1 MSQNN
6 VDLDVTNYTPEEL
19 FTILELNEEYATKE
33 DVIDKTDTYIQQFKT
48 DGNTDMSTFFQDIQ
62 FALNDYIDSIENTQ
76 TEYEVKDGAN
86 DETDYEY
93 SSASKQT
100 DNWFQNQSLKQ
111 NNEVQDNKIT
121 ERKQKIDVYNNPH
134 LPMKQ
139 EQLGVNNNFTVPVA
153 QDTLNPNLENVTKR
167 FICLDS
173 RYRQASGQNGV
184 ATDYTLD
191 LSDPLLNAISLRL
204 YSFQIPVGWYNIE
217 TYNCCFWIQFY
228 DDIGNPIYFPGTT
241 QNWVNISI
249 PPGRYDS
256 TTLVNALNIA
266 LTGQFN
272 FSGTAYPIPVSYNS
286 TTSKIT
292 MYLDGGIYLV
302 DPSLNL
308 IINDT
313 TRITFFDP
321 NGDMKCA
328 STCST
333 SLNYKNTL
341 GYLMGYTEISILV
354 LLNGNLATSLLNLS
368 GPQYL
373 ILVIDDY
380 NQNHINN
387 GLIGITEYSN
397 NLKMPSYY
405 NPSMLVSCTAPT
417 ASAVQTSQV
426 LQEESTLLTAQKL
439 DITYKPGVTVL
450 PTAPRILTQ
459 AQIYS
464 INEITKNN
472 ENNTIYKSTA
482 PTTPDTFA
490 IIPIKGNVGFG
501 DVYTDFSGSVQDNK
515 RTYFGPV
522 RIDRLHIKLLD
533 DKGNLLDLHGLDWSI
548 TLICENLYQY

>member
-1 MSQNN
+1 MSNT
-6 VDLDVTNYTPEEL
+6 VDTDVTNYTSGEL

-33 DVIDKTDTYIQQFKT
+33 DVTNKTDTYIEQFNN
-48 DGNTDMSTFFQDIQ
+48 DGNTDMAVFFQDIQ
-62 FALNDYIDSIENTQ
+62 FALNDYIDSIQNTQ

-93 SSASKQT
+93 NSAEKQT
-100 DNWFQNQSLKQ
+100 SNWFQNQSLKQ
-111 NNEVQDNKIT
+111 NDTNQSNKVT
-121 ERKQKIDVYNNPH
+121 DRKQKIDVYNNPH

-184 ATDYTLD
+184 STDYTLD
-191 LSDPLLNAISLRL
+191 LSDPLVNAISLRL

-217 TYNCCFWIQFY
+217 TYNCCFWLQFY
-228 DDIGNPIYFPGTT
+228 DDNGFPIIFPGTT
-241 QNWVNISI
+241 KNWINISI
-249 PPGRYDS
+249 PPGRYNS
-256 TTLVNALNIA
+256 TTLVVALNYA
-266 LTGQFN
+266 LNGQFD
-272 FSGTAYPIPVSYNS
+272 FSGTAHPIPVEYNS

-292 MYLDGGIYLV
+292 MYLDGGIDSL
-302 DPSLNL
+302 LNL
-308 IINDT
+308 TINET

-321 NGDMKCA
+321 NGNMKCA

-333 SLNYKNTL
+333 TLNCKNTL
-341 GYLMGYTEISILV
+341 GYLMGYTDPSYFV
-354 LLNGNLATSLLNLS
+354 KTDGNVATSLLNLS

-373 ILVIDDY
+373 ILVLDDY

-405 NPSMLVSCTAPT
+405 NPSMPVSCAPPT
-417 ASAVQTSQV
+417 ASVLQTSQV
-426 LQEESTLLTAQKL
+426 LQEDSTLLTAQKL
-439 DITYKPGVTVL
+439 DITYKPSVTVL

-472 ENNTIYKSTA
+472 ENNTTYKSAA
-482 PTTPDTFA
+482 PTTTDTFA
-490 IIPIKGNVGFG
+490 IIPIKGSVGFG

>member
-19 FTILELNEEYATKE
+19 FTILELNEEYATTE
-33 DVIDKTDTYIQQFKT
+33 DVNNKTDTYIQQFNN
-48 DGNTDMSTFFQDIQ
+48 DGNTDMATFFQDIQ
-62 FALNDYIDSIENTQ
+62 FALNDYIDSIENTH
-76 TEYEVKDGAN
+76 TEDEVKNGAN

-93 SSASKQT
+93 NSAEKQT
-100 DNWFQNQSLKQ
+100 SNWFQNQSLKQ
-111 NNEVQDNKIT
+111 NDTNQSNKVT

-184 ATDYTLD
+184 STDYTLD
-191 LSDPLLNAISLRL
+191 LSDPLVNAISLRL
-204 YSFQIPVGWYNIE
+204 YSFQIPVGWYTIE
-217 TYNCCFWIQFY
+217 TYNCSFWLQFY
-228 DDIGNPIYFPGTT
+228 DDIGQPILFTNLL
-241 QNWVNISI
+241 QNWINISI

-256 TTLVNALNIA
+256 TTLVVALNTA
-266 LTGQFN
+266 LTGQFD
-272 FSGTAYPIPVSYNS
+272 FSGTAHPIPVTYNS

-292 MYLDGGIYLV
+292 MYLYGGV
-302 DPSLNL
+302 DSSLNL
-308 IINDT
+308 TINDKT
-313 TRITFFDP
+313 FITFFST
-321 NGDMKCA
+321 NGSMG
-328 STCST
+328 SNSIL
-333 SLNYKNTL
+333 LNYKNTL
-341 GYLMGYTEISILV
+341 GYLMGYTDVTSVAV
-354 LLNGNLATSLLNLS
+354 LLNGNEGASLLNLS

-373 ILVIDDY
+373 ILAIDDY

-397 NLKMPSYY
+397 TLKMPSYY
-405 NPSMLVSCTAPT
+405 NPSMPAKYTDPT
-417 ASAVQTSQV
+417 ASSVQTSQV
-426 LQEESTLLTAQKL
+426 LQEDSTLLTAQKL

-464 INEITKNN
+464 INQIMKNN
-472 ENNTIYKSTA
+472 ENNTTYKSAA
-482 PTTPDTFA
+482 PTTTDTFA
-490 IIPIKGNVGFG
+490 IIPIKGSMGFG

>member
-33 DVIDKTDTYIQQFKT
+33 DVINNTDIFIQQFNN
-48 DGNTDMSTFFQDIQ
+48 DENADMATFFQDIQ
-62 FALNDYIDSIENTQ
+62 FVLNDYIDSIENTQ

-93 SSASKQT
+93 SSATKQT
-100 DNWFQNQSLKQ
+100 SNWFQNQSLKQ
-111 NNEVQDNKIT
+111 NDTNQSNKVT

-139 EQLGVNNNFTVPVA
+139 EQLGVNNNFNVPVA

-184 ATDYTLD
+184 STDYTLD
-191 LSDPLLNAISLRL
+191 LSDPLVNAISLRL

-217 TYNCCFWIQFY
+217 TYNCSFWLQFY
-228 DDIGNPIYFPGTT
+228 DDNGQPILFTNLL
-241 QNWVNISI
+241 QNWINISI

-256 TTLVNALNIA
+256 TTLVVALNTA
-266 LTGQFN
+266 LTGQFD
-272 FSGTAYPIPVSYNS
+272 FSATAHPIPVTYNS
-286 TTSKIT
+286 TTGRIT

-302 DPSLNL
+302 NPSLNL
-308 IINDT
+308 TINDKT
-313 TRITFFDP
+313 FITFFST
-321 NGDMKCA
+321 NGSMG
-328 STCST
+328 SNSVL
-333 SLNYKNTL
+333 LNYKNTL

-354 LLNGNLATSLLNLS
+354 LFNGNETDSLLNLS

-373 ILVIDDY
+373 ILAIDDY

-397 NLKMPSYY
+397 NLKLPSYY
-405 NPSMLVSCTAPT
+405 NPSMPAKYTAPT

-426 LQEESTLLTAQKL
+426 LQEDSTLLTAQKL
-439 DITYKPGVTVL
+439 DITYKSTKTVL

-464 INEITKNN
+464 INQITKNN
-472 ENNTIYKSTA
+472 ENNTTYKSAA
-482 PTTPDTFA
+482 PTTTDTFA

>member
-1 MSQNN
+1 MNL
-6 VDLDVTNYTPEEL
+6 DIDPDVTNYTPEEL
-19 FTILELNEEYATKE
+19 FTILELNEEYATKK
-33 DVIDKTDTYIQQFKT
+33 DVTNKTDTYIQQFKN
-48 DGNTDMSTFFQDIQ
+48 DRNTDMATFFQDIQ
-62 FALNDYIDSIENTQ
+62 FALNDYIDSIETTQ
-76 TEYEVKDGAN
+76 NEDNNDADAN
-86 DETDYEY
+86 NDTTYSY
-93 SSASKQT
+93 SSATKQT
-100 DNWFQNQSLKQ
+100 SNWFQNQSLKQ
-111 NNEVQDNKIT
+111 NDTNQSDKVT
-121 ERKQKIDVYNNPH
+121 ERKQKVDVYNNPH

-153 QDTLNPNLENVTKR
+153 QDSLNPNLENVTKR

-191 LSDPLLNAISLRL
+191 LSDPLVNAISLRL

-228 DDIGNPIYFPGTT
+228 DDIGYPIIFPGTT

-249 PPGRYDS
+249 PPGRYNS
-256 TTLVNALNIA
+256 TTLVTALNYA
-266 LTGQFN
+266 LTSQFD
-272 FSGTAYPIPVSYNS
+272 FSGTSHPIPVEYNS

-292 MYLDGGIYLV
+292 MYLDGGV
-302 DPSLNL
+302 DSLLNL
-308 IINDT
+308 TINDK

-321 NGDMKCA
+321 NGEMKCA

-341 GYLMGYTEISILV
+341 GYLMGYTDPSISV
-354 LLNGNLATSLLNLS
+354 LLNGNEGASLLNLS

-373 ILVIDDY
+373 ILVLDDY

-397 NLKMPSYY
+397 TLKMPSYY
-405 NPSMLVSCTAPT
+405 NPSMPVSCTAPT
-417 ASAVQTSQV
+417 ASALQTSQV

-439 DITYKPGVTVL
+439 DITYKSTKTVL

-464 INEITKNN
+464 INQITKNN
-472 ENNTIYKSTA
+472 ENNTTYKSAA
-482 PTTPDTFA
+482 PTTTDTFA

>member
-1 MSQNN
+1 MSNTVDTN
-6 VDLDVTNYTPEEL
+6 VENYTPEEL

-33 DVIDKTDTYIQQFKT
+33 DVNNKTDTYIQQFNN
-48 DGNTDMSTFFQDIQ
+48 DGNTDMATFFQDIQ
-62 FALNDYIDSIENTQ
+62 FALNDYIDSIENTHN
-76 TEYEVKDGAN
+76 EDEVKEGAN
-86 DETDYEY
+86 DETDYVY
-93 SSASKQT
+93 SSAEKQT
-100 DNWFQNQSLKQ
+100 SNWFQNQSLKQ

-121 ERKQKIDVYNNPH
+121 DRKQKVDVYNNPH

-228 DDIGNPIYFPGTT
+228 DDNGYPIYFPGTT

-256 TTLVNALNIA
+256 TTLVTALNTA
-266 LTGQFN
+266 LTDQFI
-272 FSGTAYPIPVSYNS
+272 FWGTGHHIPVSYNS
-286 TTSKIT
+286 TNSIIT
-292 MYLDGGIYLV
+292 MYLYGGEYSQDL
-302 DPSLNL
+302 SLNL
-308 IINDT
+308 TINNN
-313 TRITFFDP
+313 TRLTFFDP

-328 STCST
+328 SNCST

-341 GYLMGYTEISILV
+341 GYLMGYTEISVPV

-405 NPSMLVSCTAPT
+405 NPSMPVSCTAPT

-426 LQEESTLLTAQKL
+426 LQEDSILLTAQKL
-439 DITYKPGVTVL
+439 DITYKPSITVL

-464 INEITKNN
+464 INQITKNN
-472 ENNTIYKSTA
+472 ENNTIYKSVA
-482 PTTPDTFA
+482 PTTTDTFA

>member
-1 MSQNN
+1 MSQNNN

-62 FALNDYIDSIENTQ
+62 FALNDYIDSIENTH
-76 TEYEVKDGAN
+76 TEDEVKNGAN

-93 SSASKQT
+93 SSAEKQT
-100 DNWFQNQSLKQ
+100 SNWFQNQSLKQ
-111 NNEVQDNKIT
+111 NDTNQSEKVT

-191 LSDPLLNAISLRL
+191 LSDPLVNAISLRL
-204 YSFQIPVGWYNIE
+204 YSFQIPVGWYTIE
-217 TYNCCFWIQFY
+217 TYNCSFWLQFY
-228 DDIGNPIYFPGTT
+228 DDIGQPILFTNLL
-241 QNWVNISI
+241 QNWINISI

-256 TTLVNALNIA
+256 TTLVVALNTA
-266 LTGQFN
+266 LTGQFD
-272 FSGTAYPIPVSYNS
+272 FSGTAHPIPVTYNS
-286 TTSKIT
+286 TTGKIT
-292 MYLDGGIYLV
+292 MYLDGGV
-302 DPSLNL
+302 NPSLNL
-308 IINDT
+308 TINDKT
-313 TRITFFDP
+313 FITFFST
-321 NGDMKCA
+321 NGSMG
-328 STCST
+328 SNSIL
-333 SLNYKNTL
+333 LNYKNTL
-341 GYLMGYTEISILV
+341 GYLMGYTDVTSVAV
-354 LLNGNLATSLLNLS
+354 LLNGNEATSLLNLS

-373 ILVIDDY
+373 ILAIDDY

-397 NLKMPSYY
+397 TLKLPSYY
-405 NPSMLVSCTAPT
+405 NPSMPVKYTAPT

-426 LQEESTLLTAQKL
+426 LQEDSTLLTTQKL
-439 DITYKPGVTVL
+439 DITYKTTQQVL

-464 INEITKNN
+464 INQIMKNN
-472 ENNTIYKSTA
+472 ENNTTYKSAA
-482 PTTPDTFA
+482 PTTTDTFA

>member
-1 MSQNN
+1 MNNN
-6 VDLDVTNYTPEEL
+6 VDLDVTNYTSDEL

-33 DVIDKTDTYIQQFKT
+33 DVIDKTNTYIQQFKK
-48 DGNTDMSTFFQDIQ
+48 DKNADMANFFQDIQ
-62 FALNDYIDSIENTQ
+62 FTLNDYLDSIQNTQ
-76 TEYEVKDGAN
+76 TENEVKDGAN

-93 SSASKQT
+93 SSAEKQT
-100 DNWFQNQSLKQ
+100 SNWFQNQSLKQ
-111 NNEVQDNKIT
+111 NDTNQSNKVT
-121 ERKQKIDVYNNPH
+121 DRKQKIDVYNNPH

-191 LSDPLLNAISLRL
+191 LSDPLVNAISLRL

-228 DDIGNPIYFPGTT
+228 DDIGHPIYFPGTT
-241 QNWVNISI
+241 QNWINISI
-249 PPGRYDS
+249 PPGRYNS
-256 TTLVNALNIA
+256 TTLVTALNTA
-266 LTGQFN
+266 LTGQFD
-272 FSGTAYPIPVSYNS
+272 FSGTAHPIPVVYNS

-292 MYLDGGIYLV
+292 MYLDGGIDFL
-302 DPSLNL
+302 LNL
-308 IINDT
+308 TINET

-333 SLNYKNTL
+333 SLNCKNTL
-341 GYLMGYTEISILV
+341 GYLMGYTDPSIMV
-354 LLNGNLATSLLNLS
+354 LFNGNECASLLNLS

-373 ILVIDDY
+373 ILVLDDY

-405 NPSMLVSCTAPT
+405 NPSMPVSYTAPT
-417 ASAVQTSQV
+417 ASTVQTSQV

-439 DITYKPGVTVL
+439 DITYKPSVTVL

-464 INEITKNN
+464 INQIMKNN
-472 ENNTIYKSTA
+472 ENNTTYRTGA
-482 PTTPDTFA
+482 PTTTDTFA
-490 IIPIKGNVGFG
+490 IIPIKGNMGLG

>member
-184 ATDYTLD
+184 STDYTLD
-191 LSDPLLNAISLRL
+191 LSDPLVNAISLRL
-204 YSFQIPVGWYNIE
+204 YSFQIPVGWYTIE
-217 TYNCCFWIQFY
+217 TYNCSFWLQFY
-228 DDIGNPIYFPGTT
+228 DDIGQPILFTNLL
-241 QNWVNISI
+241 QNWINISI

-256 TTLVNALNIA
+256 TTLVVALNTA
-266 LTGQFN
+266 LTGQFD
-272 FSGTAYPIPVSYNS
+272 FSGTAHPIPVTYNS

-292 MYLDGGIYLV
+292 MYLYGGV
-302 DPSLNL
+302 DSSLNL
-308 IINDT
+308 TINDKT
-313 TRITFFDP
+313 FITFFST
-321 NGDMKCA
+321 NGSMG
-328 STCST
+328 SNSIL
-333 SLNYKNTL
+333 LNYKNTL
-341 GYLMGYTEISILV
+341 GYLMGYTDVTSVAV
-354 LLNGNLATSLLNLS
+354 LLNGNEGASLLNLS

-373 ILVIDDY
+373 ILAIDDY

-397 NLKMPSYY
+397 TLKLPSYY
-405 NPSMLVSCTAPT
+405 NPSMPVKYTAPT

-426 LQEESTLLTAQKL
+426 LQEDSTLLTTQKL
-439 DITYKPGVTVL
+439 DITYKTTQQVL

-464 INEITKNN
+464 INQIMKNN
-472 ENNTIYKSTA
+472 ENNTTYKSAA
-482 PTTPDTFA
+482 PTTTDTFA

-501 DVYTDFSGSVQDNK
+501 DVYTDFSGAVQDNK

-522 RIDRLHIKLLD
+522 RIDRLHVKLLD

>member
-1 MSQNN
+1 MNNN
-6 VDLDVTNYTPEEL
+6 VDLDVTNYTSDEL
-19 FTILELNEEYATKE
+19 FTILELNEEYATK
-33 DVIDKTDTYIQQFKT
+33 IDITNKTNTYIQEFKKEE
-48 DGNTDMSTFFQDIQ
+48 NTKMATFFQDIQ
-62 FALNDYIDSIENTQ
+62 FALNDYIDSIENTH
-76 TEYEVKDGAN
+76 TEDEVKNGAN

-93 SSASKQT
+93 NSAEKQT
-100 DNWFQNQSLKQ
+100 SNWFQNQSLKQ
-111 NNEVQDNKIT
+111 NDTNQSNKVT

-191 LSDPLLNAISLRL
+191 LSDPLVNAISLRL
-204 YSFQIPVGWYNIE
+204 YSFQIPVGWYTIE
-217 TYNCCFWIQFY
+217 TYNCCFWLQFY
-228 DDIGNPIYFPGTT
+228 DDIGNPIIFPGTT
-241 QNWVNISI
+241 KNWINISI
-249 PPGRYDS
+249 PPGRYNS
-256 TTLVNALNIA
+256 TTLVVALNYA
-266 LTGQFN
+266 LTGQFD
-272 FSGTAYPIPVSYNS
+272 FSGTAHPIPVEYNS

-292 MYLDGGIYLV
+292 MYLYGGF
-302 DPSLNL
+302 DSSLNL
-308 IINDT
+308 TINEKT
-313 TRITFFDP
+313 FITFFST
-321 NGDMKCA
+321 NGSMGSN
-328 STCST
+328 STT
-333 SLNYKNTL
+333 LNYNNTL

-354 LLNGNLATSLLNLS
+354 LLNGNVATSLLNLS

-373 ILVIDDY
+373 ILAIDDY

-397 NLKMPSYY
+397 TLKMPSYY
-405 NPSMLVSCTAPT
+405 NPSMPAKYTDPT
-417 ASAVQTSQV
+417 ASSVQTSQV
-426 LQEESTLLTAQKL
+426 LQEDSTLLTAQKL

-464 INEITKNN
+464 INQIMKNN
-472 ENNTIYKSTA
+472 ENNTTYKSAA
-482 PTTPDTFA
+482 PTTTDTFA

-522 RIDRLHIKLLD
+522 RIDRLHVKLLD

>member
-62 FALNDYIDSIENTQ
+62 FALNDYIDSIENTH
-76 TEYEVKDGAN
+76 TEDEVKNGAN

-93 SSASKQT
+93 NSAEKQT
-100 DNWFQNQSLKQ
+100 SNWFQNQSLKQ
-111 NNEVQDNKIT
+111 NDTTQTDKIT

-184 ATDYTLD
+184 STDYTLD
-191 LSDPLLNAISLRL
+191 LSDPLVNAISLRL
-204 YSFQIPVGWYNIE
+204 YSFQIPVGWYTIE
-217 TYNCCFWIQFY
+217 TYNCSFWLQFY
-228 DDIGNPIYFPGTT
+228 DDIGQPILFTNLL
-241 QNWVNISI
+241 QNWINISI

-256 TTLVNALNIA
+256 TTLVVALNTA
-266 LTGQFN
+266 LTGQFD
-272 FSGTAYPIPVSYNS
+272 FSGTAHPIPVTYNS

-292 MYLDGGIYLV
+292 MYLYGGV
-302 DPSLNL
+302 DSSLNL
-308 IINDT
+308 TINDKT
-313 TRITFFDP
+313 FITFFST
-321 NGDMKCA
+321 NGSMG
-328 STCST
+328 SNSIL
-333 SLNYKNTL
+333 LNYKNTL
-341 GYLMGYTEISILV
+341 GYLMGYTDVTSVAV
-354 LLNGNLATSLLNLS
+354 LLNGNEGASLLNLS

-373 ILVIDDY
+373 ILAIDDY

-397 NLKMPSYY
+397 TLKLPSYY
-405 NPSMLVSCTAPT
+405 NPSMPVKYTAPT

-426 LQEESTLLTAQKL
+426 LQEDSTLLTTQKL
-439 DITYKPGVTVL
+439 DITYKTTQQVL

-464 INEITKNN
+464 INQIMKNN
-472 ENNTIYKSTA
+472 ENNTTYKSAA
-482 PTTPDTFA
+482 PTTTDTFA
-490 IIPIKGNVGFG
+490 IIPIKGSMGFG

-522 RIDRLHIKLLD
+522 RIDRLHVKLLD